1 MIICYSKSKK
11 VLRLLKQIPEEGIRE
26 VATQEELASTI
37 VGGSDISFVLIHLE
51 EISGLWERFLS
62 SLKKTFTLLES
73 CLLLPPGRAKKL
85 PGYDVIE
92 LNEETLI
99 DDVKSHLATLASK
112 NRRRHQRF
120 DWPLTGH
127 LIIPRQSDSEGNL
140 VVPDRI
146 DEKFRVRS
154 ISSSGAFLESETL
167 FPKPGIEGTIMIS
180 FHDFKVLTGCRIVGK
195 RKASGDLL
203 AGFGIEFTDLTAI
216 SQAIIDEMV
225 QDELLRRLLNPDK
238 PPSPPSLA

>member
-1 MIICYSKSKK
+1 MIICYSKSEK

-37 VGGSDISFVLIHLE
+37 VGGSDISLVLIHLE
-51 EISGLWERFLS
+51 EISGPWEGFLS
-62 SLKKTFTLLES
+62 SLRKTFTLLES

-92 LNEETLI
+92 FNEETLI
-99 DDVKSHLATLASK
+99 DDVKSHLASLARK

-127 LIIPRQSDSEGNL
+127 LIIPRQSDAEGNP
-140 VVPDRI
+140 VVPDKI
-146 DEKFRVRS
+146 DEKFRVGS
-154 ISSSGAFLESETL
+154 ISSTGAFLESDS
-167 FPKPGIEGTIMIS
+167 FSPRPDIEGTIMIS
-180 FHDFKVLTGCRIVGK
+180 FHDFKVLTGCRVVGG
-195 RKASGDLL
+195 RRASEGRSP
-203 AGFGIEFTDLTAI
+203 GFGIEYTDLTTT

-225 QDELLRRLLNPDK
+225 QDELLRRLINPDK
-238 PPSPPSLA
+238 PPRPPSLT